1 MSFLI
6 YLCIIALILIVSIL
20 FSRYYLVERKNK
32 KYYTGQGFDEFLNNT
47 SELFSYLKRM
57 LRYFYKIARQ
67 YFFHLLVRFLFFIK
81 LFFHKVY
88 ASARGKFFQ
97 ATIKDKKSV
106 SRFWEHLKEY
116 KQEMEKEDK
125 I

>member
-6 YLCIIALILIVSIL
+6 YLCIISLILIATIL
-20 FSRYYLVERKNK
+20 FSRYYLVEKKNK
-32 KYYTGQGFDEFLNNT
+32 KYYEEGGLDEFLINA
-47 SELFSYLKRM
+47 SELFSYLKKM
-57 LRYFYKIARQ
+57 SRYFYKISRQ
-67 YFFHLLVRFLFFIK
+67 YFFHLLVRSLYFVK
-81 LFFHKVY
+81 LFFHKIY
-88 ASARGKFFQ
+88 AAARGRFFQ

-125 I
+125 F